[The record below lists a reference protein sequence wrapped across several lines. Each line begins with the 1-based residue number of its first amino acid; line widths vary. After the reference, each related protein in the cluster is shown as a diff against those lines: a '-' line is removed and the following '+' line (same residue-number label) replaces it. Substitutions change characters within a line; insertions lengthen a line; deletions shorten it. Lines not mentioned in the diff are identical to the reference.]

1 MRLFTILLALC
12 QKVGAIDDYVIES
25 GTSGI
30 WEYKKWHSGK
40 KECTGRATAVDYGN
54 GTAWIGGYYHL
65 TEQIAF
71 PSGLFQNAPKI
82 SATEADAVLT
92 IVCGCVSTPQGVG
105 LYIVNGLSGTGDVDL
120 NIMARGT

>member
-25 GTSGI
+25 GISGI

-40 KECTGRATAVDYGN
+40 RECTGRATAVSYGN
-54 GTAWIGGYYHL
+54 GTAWVGGSYHL
-65 TEQIAF
+65 TEQIEF

-82 SATEADAVLT
+82 SAIEANAVLT
-92 IVCGCVSTPQGVG
+92 MICGSVSTPQGVSF
-105 LYIVNGLSGTGDVDL
+105 YIFNGQSAAGSVALDIT
-120 NIMARGT
+120 ARGT

>member
-25 GTSGI
+25 GISGI

-40 KECTGRATAVDYGN
+40 RECTGRATDVNYGN
-54 GTAWIGGYYHL
+54 GTTWAGGNYHL
-65 TEQIAF
+65 TEQIEF
-71 PSGLFQNAPKI
+71 PSGLFQNPPRI

-92 IVCGCVSTPQGVG
+92 MICGSVSTPQGVSF
-105 LYIVNGLSGTGDVDL
+105 YIFNGQTAAGNAKLDIT
-120 NIMARGT
+120 ARGT

>member
-25 GTSGI
+25 GISGI

-40 KECTGRATAVDYGN
+40 RECTGRATAVSYGN
-54 GTAWIGGYYHL
+54 GTTWVGGNYHL
-65 TEQIAF
+65 TEQIEF
-71 PSGLFQNAPKI
+71 PSGLFQNAPRI
-82 SATEADAVLT
+82 SAIEADAVLT
-92 IVCGCVSTPQGVG
+92 MVCGCVSTPQGVEF
-105 LYIVNGLSGTGDVDL
+105 YIFNGTSGTGDVDL